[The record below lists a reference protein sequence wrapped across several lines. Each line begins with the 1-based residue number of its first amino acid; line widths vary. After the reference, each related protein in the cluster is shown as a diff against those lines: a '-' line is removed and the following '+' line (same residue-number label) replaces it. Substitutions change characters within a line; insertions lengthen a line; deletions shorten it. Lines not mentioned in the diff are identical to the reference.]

1 MDGRNGSTGGG
12 GGRAVASGVFVR
24 NSHGMDVLYQ
34 RSNIT
39 FKVHAVM

>member
-1 MDGRNGSTGGG
+1 MDGRNGTAGAKE
-12 GGRAVASGVFVR
+12 GRAVASGVFLR

-39 FKVHAVM
+39 FKVQTVM

>member
-1 MDGRNGSTGGG
+1 MDGRNGSTGG
-12 GGRAVASGVFVR
+12 RAVASGVFLR

-39 FKVHAVM
+39 FKVTRAT